1 MTLREL
7 CAADADAAMVCAA
20 ADESACSYAYDHRA
34 VMQQTSKAAAL
45 HVKPASIQYG
55 THSYHVLITSVVY
68 SQTQE
73 QPM

>member
-1 MTLREL
+1 MCSPMTATVHTVLLISIECTQNL
-7 CAADADAAMVCAA
+7 DV
-20 ADESACSYAYDHRA
+20 SSAYDHRA